1 MRAEKFNTRVTFE
14 EKVKVPNGGGGHAVD
29 WREMLGAD
37 LGKRWAAVWPVA
49 QHKSDEEA
57 TASHVSNAPD
67 YKLTVRTDRGTRTV
81 KSDWRVMIDGQPFA
95 IKSVARPD
103 RARGTITMIIQE
115 GQPT

>member
-1 MRAEKFNTRVTFE
+1 MRAEKFDTRVIFE
-14 EKVKVPNGGGGHAVD
+14 EKVKVPDGGGGYSTD
-29 WREMLGAD
+29 WREMLGEG

-49 QHKSDEEA
+49 QSKSDEEA
-57 TASHVSNAPD
+57 LASRVTNAPD
-67 YKLTVRTDRGTRTV
+67 YKLTVRADRGTRTV
-81 KSDWRVMIDGQPFA
+81 KATSRVMIDGQPFA